1 MKLNNEQKKMLIEEF
16 EKLNEP
22 SQEDIFEQ
30 IQHWA
35 DDTGNE
41 VIIKRLW
48 TDKDFYKLK
57 GESK

>member
-30 IQHWA
+30 IQNWS
-35 DDTGNE
+35 DDTGSKPN
-41 VIIKRLW
+41 KRLW
-48 TDKDFYKLK
+48 TREKVN
-57 GESK
+57 ENRSKN